1 MGRFGKVSRTLASI
15 LKRILR
21 SPKSRYVGRMPR
33 LADIDLEA
41 TSIGGIET
49 CIQLPPLDLAFDI
62 GRCPRGAEN
71 RSRIFLTHTHMDHAS
86 GLAYHASLRDLL
98 GRPPPTYFVPRDNL
112 ADLELLLAT
121 YRRLDRSDIPC
132 VFVACGPGDQLV
144 LGKNRTVHPFR
155 SPHRIFC
162 QGYAVHA
169 RKKKL
174 RSEFVGLPDQELRR
188 LRMEGV
194 EIQEER
200 HEIEVAFSGDATI
213 DVVELHADV
222 RQAKLLILECTFI
235 DMDMNPGSARAR
247 GHVHL
252 HDIIERADIFENQH
266 ILLTHFSMRYGEGK
280 IVDTLRRLLP
290 KNLRGRLSALLA
302 DGRVVGPFD

>member
-1 MGRFGKVSRTLASI
+1 MF

-33 LADIDLEA
+33 LADIELEA

-49 CIQLPPLDLAFDI
+49 CIQLPSLDLAFDI

-71 RSRIFLTHTHMDHAS
+71 RPRIFLTHTHMDHAS
-86 GLAYHASLRDLL
+86 GLAYHASMRDLL
-98 GRPPPTYFVPRDNL
+98 GRPAPTYYVPRENL
-112 ADLELLLAT
+112 ADLEQLLAT
-121 YRRLDRSDIPC
+121 WRRLDRSDIPC
-132 VFVACGPGDQLV
+132 HFVGCSPGDQV
-144 LGKNRTVHPFR
+144 ALGKTRTVHPFR
-155 SPHRIFC
+155 SPHRIYC
-162 QGYAVHA
+162 QGYAIHA

-174 RSEFVGLPDQELRR
+174 RPEFVGLQDQELRR
-188 LRMEGV
+188 LRLDGI
-194 EIQEER
+194 EIQEE
-200 HEIEVAFSGDATI
+200 HPEIEVAFCGDTTI

-222 RQAKLLILECTFI
+222 RQARLLILECTFI
-235 DMDMNPGSARAR
+235 DADMNPGSARAR

-252 HDIIERADIFENQH
+252 HDIIDRADLFENRH

-280 IVDTLRRLLP
+280 IVDTLQKTLP
-290 KNLRGRLSALLA
+290 AKLRGRLSALLA